1 MTENAPQK
9 AVIYCRVSSKKQNK
23 DGSGLASQ
31 EHRCREHA
39 RLRGYDVMAV
49 FPDDVSGGG
58 DFLNRP
64 GMVAL
69 LSFLDAQP
77 QESFVVIFD
86 DLKRYARDV
95 EFHLKLRREM
105 SARGAT
111 RECLK
116 FNFEDSPEGKF
127 VETIMAAQGELER
140 EQNGRQVLQKMKARI
155 EQGFWV
161 FRAPVGYKYVKSP
174 RGGKDLVPDEPLAS
188 IVTEGLK
195 GFASGRFSS
204 QSELMRFFESQ
215 PEFPKD
221 LPDGRIRMFT
231 ITRLLNKAV
240 YAGYVEAPKWQISR
254 RKGNHAGLISFATF
268 DKIQKRLHETAYAPA
283 RKDITEDFQVRGFVA
298 CKECGHPYT
307 AGWSKSVTGRKYAY
321 YRCGY
326 RPCES
331 YGKSIKRDEL
341 EADVANLVRDLQPT
355 KSAARLAKAMFEFA
369 WDMRQGRTNE
379 IKTEIKRQIADLDSK
394 ITKLVDRVVDSDVPR
409 IVEAYEKRITDMEK
423 NKLILAEKLENG
435 VGPKHTFEQ
444 MFELAMTFLSSPWKI
459 WENGDHLLRRMVLKL
474 AFPTPIQHC
483 RETGCLNYENAFV
496 FNALRGISPDGKG
509 MVLLERIELSTSPLP
524 RECSTSELQQRRTLG
539 QRGG

>member
-1 MTENAPQK
+1 MNDRPQK

-58 DFLNRP
+58 DFMKRP

-77 QESFVVIFD
+77 QENFVVIFD

-111 RECLK
+111 RECLN

-140 EQNGRQVLQKMKARI
+140 EQNGRQVLQKMKARV

-188 IVTEGLK
+188 IVTEGLE

-204 QSELMRFFESQ
+204 QSELMRFYESQ

-254 RKGNHAGLISFATF
+254 RRGNHEGLISFATF
-268 DKIQKRLHETAYAPA
+268 DKIQKRLNETAYAPA

-298 CKECGHPYT
+298 CKDCGRPYT

-326 RPCES
+326 RPCKS
-331 YGKSIKRDEL
+331 YGKSIKRDTL
-341 EADVANLVRDLQPT
+341 EADVANLVRGLQPT
-355 KSAARLAKAMFEFA
+355 KSASRLAKAMFEFA
-369 WDMRQGRTNE
+369 WDMRQGRSNE

-435 VGPKHTFEQ
+435 MGPKHTFEQ
-444 MFELAMTFLSSPWKI
+444 MFELAMTFLTNPWKI
-459 WENGDHLLRRMVLKL
+459 WENGDHILRRMVLKL

-483 RETGCLNYENAFV
+483 RETGCLNCENAFI
-496 FNALRGISPDGKG
+496 FKALRSISLDGNG
-509 MVLLERIELSTSPLP
+509 MVLLGRIELPTSPLP
-524 RECSTSELQQRRTLG
+524 RVRSTTELQQHVVAG
-539 QRGG
+539 